1 MSFRLCGFGVA
12 FALGAAIL
20 AYPAR
25 VVEREIRRG
34 NAADR
39 AVSFAMPSRQKPPEK
54 VSTGFQPAP
63 SYLIIR
69 PERRA
74 PAVIGHVDA

>member
-1 MSFRLCGFGVA
+1 MA

-25 VVEREIRRG
+25 VVEREICCG

-39 AVSFAMPSRQKPPEK
+39 AVSFGVPRRPKQPETF
-54 VSTGFQPAP
+54 STGFQPAP
-63 SYLIIR
+63 PYLIIR

-74 PAVIGHVDA
+74 PAAIGHVDA

>member
-1 MSFRLCGFGVA
+1 VA

-25 VVEREIRRG
+25 VVEREICCG

-39 AVSFAMPSRQKPPEK
+39 AVSCGMPWHPKRPETFAA
-54 VSTGFQPAP
+54 GFQPAP

-74 PAVIGHVDA
+74 PAAIGHVDA